1 MSATTLQSMT
11 GFARSDGAVDGTA
24 WHWEL
29 RSVNNRG
36 LDLRLRLPQGFE
48 QLEPKIRDRIS
59 KSIVRGSVNA
69 NLSVSR
75 RARSGEI
82 RLNQVALDR
91 VLAIATR
98 LSRDIGA
105 ETPRVETLLGLKGV
119 LDIADDAED
128 ESAEAEQAAVLS
140 GFETALAGLVAA
152 RREEGQRLKDVLSLQ
167 IDEIAR
173 LSDLIEASPA
183 RSVEAIR
190 TRLAEQV
197 ARLVETGQGLDPVRL
212 HQEAV
217 LLATRADVE
226 EELKRLKAHVEAAR
240 ALLREEGAVGRKL
253 DFLAQEFN
261 REANTLTSKAA
272 DQEIAR
278 SGLALKVVIDQMR
291 EQVQNIE

>member
-1 MSATTLQSMT
+1 MTLQSMT
-11 GFARSDGAVDGTA
+11 GFARSDGALDGVA

-36 LDLRLRLPQGFE
+36 LDLRLRLPPGFE
-48 QLEPKIRDRIS
+48 ALEPKVRDRIA
-59 KSIVRGSVNA
+59 KSFARGSVNA
-69 NLSVSR
+69 SLSVQR
-75 RARSGEI
+75 RTRTGEV
-82 RLNQVALDR
+82 RLNQAALDR

-98 LSRDIGA
+98 LSHEIGA
-105 ETPRVETLLGLKGV
+105 ETPRVEALLSLKGV
-119 LDIADDAED
+119 LDIADEAED
-128 ESAEAEQAAVLS
+128 ESAVAAEQTAILASLEVALADLVTARRDEGRRLKEVLS
-140 GFETALAGLVAA
+140 
-152 RREEGQRLKDVLSLQ
+152 RQ

-173 LSDLIEASPA
+173 LAETIEASPS
-183 RSVEAIR
+183 RSVEAVR
-190 TRLAEQV
+190 ARLAEQV
-197 ARLVETGQGLDPVRL
+197 VRLVETGQGLDPVRL

-226 EELKRLKAHVEAAR
+226 EELKRLKAHVEAGR
-240 ALLREEGAVGRKL
+240 ALLSEEGAIGRKL

-278 SGLALKVVIDQMR
+278 AGLALKVVIDQLR